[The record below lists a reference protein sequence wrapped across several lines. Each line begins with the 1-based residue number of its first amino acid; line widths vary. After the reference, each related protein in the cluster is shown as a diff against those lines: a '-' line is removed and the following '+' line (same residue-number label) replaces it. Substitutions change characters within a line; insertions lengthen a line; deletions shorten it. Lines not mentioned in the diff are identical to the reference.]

1 MPDGAL
7 REDAMFIKGDEFA
20 EGFRCEPLGQ
30 NRVRRAVPLED
41 PVRHEPIRCALI
53 LYLLGRLSESQ
64 RLSLCEDIRQQHI
77 VMLTKRVERL
87 AERDEVARY
96 DPGSLMDQ
104 LIEGV
109 LAVGS
114 RLTPIDS
121 AGIAR
126 HLIAIQSDVLAIALH
141 RQLLEICRESLQV
154 LLVRQDSNC
163 LCAKKVVVPNA

>member
-7 REDAMFIKGDEFA
+7 REDAVFIKGNELT
-20 EGFRCEPLGQ
+20 EGFRCEPLYQ
-30 NRVRRAVPLED
+30 NRVRRAVAFED
-41 PVRHEPIRCALI
+41 PVRHEPVRRALI
-53 LYLLGRLSESQ
+53 LDLLWRLSEGQ
-64 RLSLCEDIRQQHI
+64 RLGLCEDIRQQHI
-77 VMLTKRVERL
+77 VMLAKRVERL
-87 AERDEVARY
+87 AERDEVARD

-126 HLIAIQSDVLAIALH
+126 HLIAI
-141 RQLLEICRESLQV
+141 
-154 LLVRQDSNC
+154 
-163 LCAKKVVVPNA
+163 